1 MDVEV
6 AAPRPRFAWM
16 RRFSVPQEHF
26 VAGNRLLLLRN
37 GPQAFPEM
45 LSAIEGAKRQVLLE
59 MYWFD
64 SDHIGRRFTE
74 ALLKA
79 AARGVEVRVIY
90 DAIGSIDADDAMF
103 EELTRGGVRVVEFN
117 PILPWRERFRWARVS
132 RRDHRKILVV
142 DGCVGFTGGI
152 NIAAQWWPD
161 DDSVEPWRDDMVR
174 VEGPAVEDFVH
185 LFESTWQMER
195 GESLALFEPEEVG
208 DQRRPEDQSV
218 SVLGENYYRNRQ
230 QIANAYLANIRAA
243 KSKIWIT
250 NSYFVPDR
258 PVVKGLI
265 AAAQRGVDVRV
276 LLPGEIDVKIVRY
289 ASQAVWGKLMRAGVR
304 IFEWSGNVL
313 HAKTAVIDG
322 SWCTIGTFNLDH
334 LSVFSNLEVNLS
346 VRDPEFGE
354 ALEQGFLWDL
364 ERSREITPHD
374 FAFRPLGE
382 RLLEL
387 FLYRFRKLM

>member
-6 AAPRPRFAWM
+6 AEPRPRFAWL
-16 RRFSVPQEHF
+16 RRFSVPHEHF

-37 GPQAFPEM
+37 GSQAFPEM
-45 LSAIEGAKRQVLLE
+45 LTAIEGAKRQVLLE

-64 SDHIGRRFTE
+64 SDHIGRRFAD
-74 ALLKA
+74 ALLRA

-103 EELTRGGVRVVEFN
+103 EELSRGGVRVVEFN

-142 DGCVGFTGGI
+142 DGCIGFTGGI
-152 NIAAQWWPD
+152 NIAAPWWPE

-174 VEGPAVEDFVH
+174 VEGPVVEEFVH
-185 LFESTWQMER
+185 LFESTWQLET
-195 GESLALFEPEEVG
+195 GEALQLFEPELALEQG
-208 DQRRPEDQSV
+208 RLHGKSV
-218 SVLGENYYRNRQ
+218 SVLGEAYYRNRR
-230 QIANAYLANIRAA
+230 QIARAYLANIRAA
-243 KSKIWIT
+243 QSRVWIT

-258 PVVKGLI
+258 PVVKALI

-322 SWCTIGTFNLDH
+322 GWCTIGTFNLDH

-354 ALEQGFLWDL
+354 ALEQSFLSDL

>member
-1 MDVEV
+1 MEVEAV
-6 AAPRPRFAWM
+6 EPRPRFAWM
-16 RRFSVPQEHF
+16 RRFRVPQAHF

-37 GPQAFPEM
+37 GSQAFPEM
-45 LSAIEGAKRQVLLE
+45 LSAIDSAKRQVLLE

-64 SDHIGRRFTE
+64 SDHVGRMFAE

-90 DAIGSIDADDAMF
+90 DAIGSLDADGAMF
-103 EELTRGGVRVVEFN
+103 DELMAGGVKVLEFN
-117 PILPWRERFRWARVS
+117 PILPWRKRFRWARVS

-152 NIAAQWWPD
+152 NIAAPWWPD

-174 VEGPAVEDFVH
+174 VEGPAVEGFVH
-185 LFESTWQMER
+185 LFENSWRTES
-195 GESLALFEPEEVG
+195 GEELALFEPDLVG
-208 DQRRPEDQSV
+208 DLRMPEDRPV
-218 SVLGENYYRNRQ
+218 SVLGEAYFRNRQ
-230 QIANAYLANIRAA
+230 QIANAYLANMRTAERR
-243 KSKIWIT
+243 IWIT

-258 PVVKGLI
+258 PVVKALI
-265 AAAQRGVDVRV
+265 GAAQRGVDVRV

-289 ASQAVWGKLMRAGVR
+289 ASQAVWGKLMRAGVK
-304 IFEWSGNVL
+304 IYEWSGNVL

-322 SWCTIGTFNLDH
+322 AWCTIGTFNLDH

-354 ALEQGFLWDL
+354 ALEHSFLSDL
-364 ERSREITPHD
+364 ERSREITRHN

-387 FLYRFRKLM
+387 VLYRFRKLM